1 MGRNPKGPEILDER
15 FDFINTKSTW
25 YFVDVI
31 NELLFTSP
39 VDSDGSITVTLHYNI
54 DDDIVEQIIDL
65 YKVAGWSNVEVT
77 FTGNDTSLYGETILK
92 FNPPNALIYDVKR
105 KVRHFM

>member
-1 MGRNPKGPEILDER
+1 MSRNPKGPEILDDR
-15 FDFINTKSTW
+15 FDFINAKSMW

-54 DDDIVEQIIDL
+54 DDNIVEQLVNVYED
-65 YKVAGWSNVEVT
+65 AGWQNVEVT
-77 FTGNDTSLYGETILK
+77 FTGNDTSLYGETVFE
-92 FNPPNALIYDVKR
+92 FNPPSARLSELKR
-105 KVRHFM
+105 RIRHMF